1 MSLSKHILYIHPVE
15 ITSKKANLIQVISM
29 CNAFTKN
36 GYRIDLALLCGDL
49 QIDNPND
56 YIISKYGIQPSFN
69 IIIYN
74 KLRFSRIGKYFR
86 NNQLHTLIHSN
97 EASIVFVR
105 VPSLVNEA
113 LKYGKAVIFESHS
126 NLLHN
131 RIKIIDWYL
140 KRRLLRN
147 TSASKFSLF
156 ICISN
161 ELSKYWLASGVSK
174 SKLLTLHDGVD
185 IEAFKNNINK
195 KESRLLLGL
204 PTLKKIVVYTGSL
217 YPDREIENIIRLAQ
231 RFPEVHFCI
240 VGGPEKNKDYYLNLS
255 TKLRISN
262 ISFSGHRPHSTI
274 SMYLAAADILLAVWS
289 RKVPTIGYCS
299 PLKIFEYMAS
309 GKTIVAHG
317 FPTIHEV
324 LTHNKTAFLAD
335 PDNFDDLSLK
345 LMDALSNGRNVG
357 PAAQNLVISEFTW
370 DKRVKAIIH
379 RLRLYESGY

>member
-1 MSLSKHILYIHPVE
+1 MNLSKHILYIHPVE
-15 ITSKKANLIQVISM
+15 ITSRKANLIQVISM

-36 GYRIDLALLCGDL
+36 GFRIDLALLYGDQ

-56 YIISKYGIQPSFN
+56 YITSKYGIQPSFN
-69 IIIYN
+69 IILYKN
-74 KLRFSRIGKYFR
+74 FRFSRIGKYFR
-86 NNQLHTLIHSN
+86 NKQLYSLIHSN

-105 VPSLVNEA
+105 VPSLINEA
-113 LKYGKAVIFESHS
+113 LKYGKAVVFEAHS

-131 RIKIIDWYL
+131 RFKIIDWYL
-140 KRRLLRN
+140 KRRLLRS
-147 TSASKFSLF
+147 TSKNKFLLF

-161 ELSKYWLASGVSK
+161 ELSNYWLSSGVSK

-185 IEAFKNNINK
+185 IEAFKNTLNK
-195 KESRLLLGL
+195 REACFLLGL
-204 PTLKKIVVYTGSL
+204 PILKKIVVYTGSL

-240 VGGPEKNKDYYLNLS
+240 VGGPEKNKEYYLNLS
-255 TKLRISN
+255 TKLRVSN

-274 SMYLAAADILLAVWS
+274 SMYLAAADVLLAVWS

-299 PLKIFEYMAS
+299 PLKVFEYMAS

-324 LTHNKTAFLAD
+324 LTDNKTAFLAD
-335 PDNFDDLSLK
+335 PDNFDDLCSK
-345 LMDALSNGRNVG
+345 LMDALSNERNLG
-357 PAAQNLVISEFTW
+357 PAAKELVMSEFTW
-370 DKRVKAIIH
+370 DKRVKAIIQ
-379 RLRLYESGY
+379 RL